1 MGQVD
6 VTEKLDVGEQFG
18 AEVEQDDELN
28 QWLYSGNLWCAVKHS
43 FSTKPALGKISSPL
57 E

>member
-18 AEVEQDDELN
+18 AEAEQDDELN
-28 QWLYSGNLWCAVKHS
+28 QWLYSGNLWCAVKDS